1 MSDKL
6 QMMLEDAKELNALG
20 LMSDSE
26 VDAIAVMVKAREV
39 SARIAKV
46 KSMTGEEI
54 KAIRTRYGMSQSVLA
69 HTMGMSKESVSKWER
84 NEIKPSGPALRI
96 LNTLAIKGPEDFCKV
111 KCLQMIY
118 HIH

>member
-69 HTMGMSKESVSKWER
+69 HTMGMSKKVSR
-84 NEIKPSGPALRI
+84 NGNEMK
-96 LNTLAIKGPEDFCKV
+96 
-111 KCLQMIY
+111 
-118 HIH
+118 

>member
-96 LNTLAIKGPEDFCKV
+96 LI
-111 KCLQMIY
+111 
-118 HIH
+118 

>member
-26 VDAIAVMVKAREV
+26 VDAIAVMV
-39 SARIAKV
+39 KV

-96 LNTLAIKGPEDFCKV
+96 LNTLAIKGPEVFAK
-111 KCLQMIY
+111 
-118 HIH
+118 

>member
-54 KAIRTRYGMSQSVLA
+54 KTERPGTTYFEYIGNKRTGS
-69 HTMGMSKESVSKWER
+69 
-84 NEIKPSGPALRI
+84 
-96 LNTLAIKGPEDFCKV
+96 FCKV

>member
-46 KSMTGEEI
+46 KSMTV
-54 KAIRTRYGMSQSVLA
+54 KRS
-69 HTMGMSKESVSKWER
+69 
-84 NEIKPSGPALRI
+84 KPSAPDTACHNPCWHIQWECQR
-96 LNTLAIKGPEDFCKV
+96 
-111 KCLQMIY
+111 KCLEMGT
-118 HIH
+118 

>member
-54 KAIRTRYGMSQSVLA
+54 KAIRTRYGHVTIRA
-69 HTMGMSKESVSKWER
+69 GTYNGNVKR
-84 NEIKPSGPALRI
+84 
-96 LNTLAIKGPEDFCKV
+96 
-111 KCLQMIY
+111 KCLEMGT
-118 HIH
+118 

>member
-69 HTMGMSKESVSKWER
+69 HTMGMSKR
-84 NEIKPSGPALRI
+84 
-96 LNTLAIKGPEDFCKV
+96 
-111 KCLQMIY
+111 KCLEMGTK
-118 HIH
+118 

>member
-46 KSMTGEEI
+46 KP
-54 KAIRTRYGMSQSVLA
+54 IRTRYGMSQSVLA

-96 LNTLAIKGPEDFCKV
+96 LNTLAIKGPEVFAK
-111 KCLQMIY
+111 
-118 HIH
+118 

>member
-69 HTMGMSKESVSKWER
+69 HTMGMSKWER

-96 LNTLAIKGPEDFCKV
+96 LNTLAIKGPEVFAK
-111 KCLQMIY
+111 
-118 HIH
+118 

>member
-46 KSMTGEEI
+46 KSMTGEDQSHPHP
-54 KAIRTRYGMSQSVLA
+54 IRHVTIRAGTYNGNV
-69 HTMGMSKESVSKWER
+69 KR
-84 NEIKPSGPALRI
+84 
-96 LNTLAIKGPEDFCKV
+96 
-111 KCLQMIY
+111 KCLEMGT
-118 HIH
+118 

>member
-26 VDAIAVMVKAREV
+26 VDAIAVM
-39 SARIAKV
+39 V

-96 LNTLAIKGPEDFCKV
+96 LNTLAIKGPEVFAK
-111 KCLQMIY
+111 
-118 HIH
+118 

>member
-46 KSMTGEEI
+46 KSMTEEI

-96 LNTLAIKGPEDFCKV
+96 LNTLAIKGPEVFAK
-111 KCLQMIY
+111 
-118 HIH
+118 

>member
-26 VDAIAVMVKAREV
+26 VDAIAVMVKACE
-39 SARIAKV
+39 
-46 KSMTGEEI
+46 
-54 KAIRTRYGMSQSVLA
+54 AIRTRYGMSQSVLA

-96 LNTLAIKGPEDFCKV
+96 LNTLAIKGPEVFAK
-111 KCLQMIY
+111 
-118 HIH
+118 

>member
-54 KAIRTRYGMSQSVLA
+54 KAIRTRYGMSHPCWHIQWECQ
-69 HTMGMSKESVSKWER
+69 KKVSR
-84 NEIKPSGPALRI
+84 NGNVMK
-96 LNTLAIKGPEDFCKV
+96 
-111 KCLQMIY
+111 
-118 HIH
+118 

>member
-84 NEIKPSGPALRI
+84 NEIKPSGPALRS
-96 LNTLAIKGPEDFCKV
+96 LNTLAIKGPEVFAK
-111 KCLQMIY
+111 
-118 HIH
+118 